1 MRLYCTVP
9 VLRSTIRH
17 IFFKTIWFF
26 MVFDQFEPTSH
37 PHLTNIVNLKPTE
50 HRCHFS
56 HTPQRGFRKHDTH
69 SGYNIC
75 DFYLQSCFQAA
86 AAAVPFSL
94 VCPVS
99 SHCCSNSALFLFQV
113 PMCYWNRGGMIRRS
127 LPAKLA
133 NPSPAAELQNSP
145 HSYKKPRL
153 KTK

>member
-1 MRLYCTVP
+1 
-9 VLRSTIRH
+9 
-17 IFFKTIWFF
+17 

-50 HRCHFS
+50 HRCHFP
-56 HTPQRGFRKHDTH
+56 HTPQRDFQHKWVLESMTH
-69 SGYNIC
+69 TVVVCVPVNKSPSIC

-86 AAAVPFSL
+86 AAAGPFSL

-113 PMCYWNRGGMIRRS
+113 PMCYWNRGSMIRRS